1 MHMAKFIST
10 MAGHR
15 PSAETIWHFLSRLV
29 ITGLF
34 LLSAAF
40 PDVRAQTI
48 QGTHMLTILHTNDL
62 HGHLHGWPGWGELA
76 GKQIGGFDRMAAAIN
91 QVRQELGKEKILLLD
106 GGDTIG
112 DTMIAAQTK
121 GHAIVETM
129 NAVGYD
135 AMVIGNHEPDFG
147 PEALLQRIKHAKFP
161 VLAANLIERTTGA
174 HVTKPYVIRQVG
186 GIKVAILGLAYPNTA
201 LTTSPK
207 NVAGLEFRDAVETAR
222 LFIPRLR
229 QEGAE
234 LVVVLSHLGLSAEQN
249 LAQNVA
255 GIDVIVG
262 GHSHN
267 RMQKAAQVGN
277 TLIVQ
282 AGAHGSD
289 LGRLDLEVQNGK
301 ITGHRRSLILIDH
314 NRFDAD
320 PRIASLLSTLYA
332 PHEHVQKEQLTNAA
346 AAIARA
352 QTLAGEEPEPR
363 DRESPADM
371 LFADILREQTGADI
385 ALLPGVG
392 YGVPLPAGAVLAK
405 DLRSLIPHD
414 SKVVTMTLAGRQIQ
428 EILEQSIENTYTKD
442 HRLKVGGII
451 QVSGLSAYFDKNAPQ
466 GSRVQKIH
474 VGAQPMDPERRYLVA
489 TNSLLASG
497 GHRYQTF
504 LQGKDRHELGDQY
517 DVVKSSLQK
526 KQKITNPSGN
536 RLVPIR

>member
-1 MHMAKFIST
+1 
-10 MAGHR
+10 
-15 PSAETIWHFLSRLV
+15 
-29 ITGLF
+29 
-34 LLSAAF
+34 
-40 PDVRAQTI
+40 
-48 QGTHMLTILHTNDL
+48 MLTILHTNDL
-62 HGHLHGWPGWGELA
+62 HGHLQGWAGWGELA
-76 GKQIGGFDRMAAAIN
+76 GKQIGGIDRMATAIN
-91 QVRQELGKEKILLLD
+91 QVRQEQGKEQVLLLD

-121 GHAIVETM
+121 GRAIVEAM
-129 NAVGYD
+129 NAIGYD
-135 AMVIGNHEPDFG
+135 AMVVGNHEPDFG
-147 PEALLQRIKHAKFP
+147 PEALQQRIEQAKFP
-161 VLAANLIERTTGA
+161 VLAANLVDRSTGA
-174 HVTKPYVIRQVG
+174 HVAKPYVIRQVG
-186 GIKVAILGLAYPNTA
+186 GVKVAILGLAYPNTA

-222 LFIPRLR
+222 LFVPRLR

-234 LVVVLSHLGLSAEQN
+234 VVVVLSHLGLSAEQK
-249 LAQNVA
+249 LAQSVA

-267 RMQKAAQVGN
+267 RMQQAAQVGK

-289 LGRLDLEVQNGK
+289 LGRLDLEVQNGQ

-320 PRIASLLSTLYA
+320 PHIASLLSTLYA
-332 PHEHVQKEQLTNAA
+332 PYERAEKERVSDAA

-352 QTLAGEEPEPR
+352 QTLAGEKPEPR

-371 LFADILREQTGADI
+371 LFADILREQTGADV

-392 YGVPLPAGAVLAK
+392 YGVPLPAGPVLAK
-405 DLRSLIPHD
+405 DLRNLIPHD

-442 HRLKVGGII
+442 HRQKVGGII

-466 GSRVQKIH
+466 GSRVQKIR
-474 VGAQPMDPERRYLVA
+474 VGGQAMDPERRYLVA

-504 LQGKDRHELGDQY
+504 LQGKDRRELGEQY
-517 DVVKSSLQK
+517 ELIKSSLQK
-526 KQKITNPSGN
+526 KQNISAPSGN
-536 RLVPIR
+536 RLVSMP